1 MTRSPAVAFLAEA
14 ARGADVIITML
25 TGGATVQAV
34 MTGPDGAL
42 VGRRDDAASQDD
54 AGNRDAMTSPGG
66 KAAGGKAAGGKAP
79 GGKAPGGKAQ
89 GPLPPLLLVLT
100 VVTGVV
106 DAVSILRLGRVF
118 VANMTGN
125 VVFTGFALVGA
136 PGFSLSASLAALAG
150 FLAGALLGGSLTSR
164 LGHDRGLLLRAGAA
178 AELVLVAA
186 ALALTATGGLAT
198 AAGRDG
204 AAALLALAM
213 GIQNAV
219 ARRLAVPDLTTT
231 VLTMTLTGIAADVR
245 AKDHGLAGLGR
256 RVLAVATMF
265 AGAACGALLVLH
277 ASATAALGLA
287 VGLLAIVTAGATLA
301 ARRPGSWRAG

>member
-1 MTRSPAVAFLAEA
+1 
-14 ARGADVIITML
+14 
-25 TGGATVQAV
+25 
-34 MTGPDGAL
+34 
-42 VGRRDDAASQDD
+42 
-54 AGNRDAMTSPGG
+54 MTSMTTTST
-66 KAAGGKAAGGKAP
+66 
-79 GGKAPGGKAQ
+79 GGKAQ

-178 AELVLVAA
+178 AELVLVAG
-186 ALALTATGGLAT
+186 ALALTAALAT
-198 AAGRDG
+198 PTGLLVTAAAQSGD
-204 AAALLALAM
+204 AALLALAM

-265 AGAACGALLVLH
+265 GGAACGALLVLH
-277 ASATAALGLA
+277 VSAAAALGLA
-287 VGLLAIVTAGATLA
+287 VGLLAMVTAGATLA

>member
-1 MTRSPAVAFLAEA
+1 
-14 ARGADVIITML
+14 
-25 TGGATVQAV
+25 
-34 MTGPDGAL
+34 
-42 VGRRDDAASQDD
+42 
-54 AGNRDAMTSPGG
+54 MTSPD
-66 KAAGGKAAGGKAP
+66 GKAP
-79 GGKAPGGKAQ
+79 DGKAPDGKAPDGKAQ

-150 FLAGALLGGSLTSR
+150 FLVGALLGGSLTSR

-186 ALALTATGGLAT
+186 ALALTASLATPTGMAT
-198 AAGRDG
+198 AAGRDSD
-204 AAALLALAM
+204 AALLALAM

-277 ASATAALGLA
+277 AGATAALGLA
-287 VGLLAIVTAGATLA
+287 VGLLVIVTAGAALA

>member
-1 MTRSPAVAFLAEA
+1 
-14 ARGADVIITML
+14 
-25 TGGATVQAV
+25 
-34 MTGPDGAL
+34 
-42 VGRRDDAASQDD
+42 
-54 AGNRDAMTSPGG
+54 
-66 KAAGGKAAGGKAP
+66 
-79 GGKAPGGKAQ
+79 
-89 GPLPPLLLVLT
+89 
-100 VVTGVV
+100 
-106 DAVSILRLGRVF
+106 
-118 VANMTGN
+118 MTGN

-150 FLAGALLGGSLTSR
+150 FLVGALAGGSLTSR

-178 AELVLVAA
+178 AELVLVTA
-186 ALALTATGGLAT
+186 ALALTASLAT
-198 AAGRDG
+198 ATGPAAAGRDG
-204 AAALLALAM
+204 DAALLALAM

-245 AKDHGLAGLGR
+245 AKDHGLAGLSR

-277 ASATAALGLA
+277 AGTTAALGLA
-287 VGLLAIVTAGATLA
+287 VGLLAMVTAGATLA

>member
-1 MTRSPAVAFLAEA
+1 MEPHRT
-14 ARGADVIITML
+14 ARG
-25 TGGATVQAV
+25 
-34 MTGPDGAL
+34 
-42 VGRRDDAASQDD
+42 RR
-54 AGNRDAMTSPGG
+54 GRDAMTSPG
-66 KAAGGKAAGGKAP
+66 AKAP
-79 GGKAPGGKAQ
+79 GGKTPGGKAQ

-150 FLAGALLGGSLTSR
+150 FLAGALLVGAVLGGSLASR
-164 LGHDRGLLLRAGAA
+164 LGHDRGLLLRGGAA
-178 AELVLVAA
+178 AELVLVSA
-186 ALALTATGGLAT
+186 ALALTAATGLAT
-198 AAGRDG
+198 AAGRVGD
-204 AAALLALAM
+204 AALLALAM

-277 ASATAALGLA
+277 AGATAALGLA
-287 VGLLAIVTAGATLA
+287 VGLLAMVTAAATLA
-301 ARRPGSWRAG
+301 TRRPGSWRAG

>member
-1 MTRSPAVAFLAEA
+1 MTAPAA
-14 ARGADVIITML
+14 A
-25 TGGATVQAV
+25 
-34 MTGPDGAL
+34 PP
-42 VGRRDDAASQDD
+42 AA
-54 AGNRDAMTSPGG
+54 
-66 KAAGGKAAGGKAP
+66 KH
-79 GGKAPGGKAQ
+79 

-150 FLAGALLGGSLTSR
+150 FLAGALLGGSLTKR
-164 LGHDRGLLLRAGAA
+164 LGQDRGLLLRAGAA
-178 AELVLVAA
+178 AELVLAA
-186 ALALTATGGLAT
+186 VALALTAGPPAAAT
-198 AAGRDG
+198 RDSM
-204 AAALLALAM
+204 AALLALAM

-245 AKDHGLAGLGR
+245 AEGHGRAGLGR
-256 RVLAVATMF
+256 RVLAVAAMF
-265 AGAACGALLVLH
+265 GGAVGGALLVLH
-277 ASATAALGLA
+277 VGTAAALGAA
-287 VGLLAIVTAGATLA
+287 VGLLAVVAGGAALA
-301 ARRPGSWRAG
+301 VRQPGEWRAG

>member
-1 MTRSPAVAFLAEA
+1 
-14 ARGADVIITML
+14 
-25 TGGATVQAV
+25 
-34 MTGPDGAL
+34 
-42 VGRRDDAASQDD
+42 
-54 AGNRDAMTSPGG
+54 MTSTATTSTGR
-66 KAAGGKAAGGKAP
+66 
-79 GGKAPGGKAQ
+79 KAQ
-89 GPLPPLLLVLT
+89 GPLPPLLLLLT

-150 FLAGALLGGSLTSR
+150 FLVGALLGGSLTSR
-164 LGHDRGLLLRAGAA
+164 LGYDRGLLLRAGVA
-178 AELVLVAA
+178 AELVLVAG
-186 ALALTATGGLAT
+186 ALALATTTGLAT
-198 AAGRDG
+198 AASRDG
-204 AAALLALAM
+204 DAALLALAM

-231 VLTMTLTGIAADVR
+231 VLTMTLTGIAADLR
-245 AKDHGLAGLGR
+245 AKDHALPDLGR

-277 ASATAALGLA
+277 SGATAALGLA
-287 VGLLAIVTAGATLA
+287 VGLLAVVTAGATLA
-301 ARRPGSWRAG
+301 ARRPGSWRAGTGPAGTGPAGTGPAGGARAGG

>member
-1 MTRSPAVAFLAEA
+1 
-14 ARGADVIITML
+14 
-25 TGGATVQAV
+25 
-34 MTGPDGAL
+34 
-42 VGRRDDAASQDD
+42 
-54 AGNRDAMTSPGG
+54 MTSPGA
-66 KAAGGKAAGGKAP
+66 KAPGGKAPGGKAPGGKAP

-150 FLAGALLGGSLTSR
+150 FLAGALLAGGSLTSR
-164 LGHDRGLLLRAGAA
+164 LGHDRGLLLRGGAA
-178 AELVLVAA
+178 AELVLVSA
-186 ALALTATGGLAT
+186 ALALTAATGLAT

-204 AAALLALAM
+204 DAALLALAM

-277 ASATAALGLA
+277 AGATAALGLA
-287 VGLLAIVTAGATLA
+287 VGLLAMVTAGATLA
-301 ARRPGSWRAG
+301 ARRPGSWREG

>member
-1 MTRSPAVAFLAEA
+1 
-14 ARGADVIITML
+14 
-25 TGGATVQAV
+25 
-34 MTGPDGAL
+34 
-42 VGRRDDAASQDD
+42 
-54 AGNRDAMTSPGG
+54 MTSPGA
-66 KAAGGKAAGGKAP
+66 KAPDGKAP

-150 FLAGALLGGSLTSR
+150 FLAGALLVGAVLGGSLASR
-164 LGHDRGLLLRAGAA
+164 LGHDRGLLLRGGAA
-178 AELVLVAA
+178 AELVLVSA
-186 ALALTATGGLAT
+186 ALALTAATGLAT
-198 AAGRDG
+198 AAGRVGD
-204 AAALLALAM
+204 AALLALAM

-277 ASATAALGLA
+277 AGATAALGLA
-287 VGLLAIVTAGATLA
+287 VGLLAMVTAAATLA
-301 ARRPGSWRAG
+301 TRRPGSWRAG